1 MENTQDKTVDFFQHE
16 GWNSMIYSVH
26 ERRLLTLTI
35 WSVRQQDNW
44 YIFSKR
50 NADKIPG
57 QRRDTEKLIL
67 LVKLPVEKRAVIVGK
82 LEQSL

>member
-1 MENTQDKTVDFFQHE
+1 MENTHDKTVDFFQHE
-16 GWNSMIYSVH
+16 DWNSMISSIY

-50 NADKIPG
+50 NTDEIPG

-67 LVKLPVEKRAVIVGK
+67 LVKLPVEKRAVTVGK